1 VHYIWSSS
9 IDTASDIN
17 VPSVAESAVSQDP
30 FDRNSDRA
38 RSSYDRPNRLSGN
51 VVYELPFF
59 TKQSGF
65 IGKMLGGWQVNSF
78 FNFQT
83 GAPPEC
89 A

>member
-1 VHYIWSSS
+1 MTGLH
-9 IDTASDIN
+9 
-17 VPSVAESAVSQDP
+17 
-30 FDRNSDRA
+30 
-38 RSSYDRPNRLSGN
+38 RLSGN

-83 GAPPEC
+83 GAPLTALNGFDP
-89 A
+89 AGANT